1 MLLRGEVAF
10 REMVDV
16 LKATEPLQPF
26 EFRKDLIIEV
36 PENSKDWF
44 NKEVINSL
52 FNKKKEELSD
62 KYQSF
67 SFHYDIGT
75 SIPDVSTV
83 LQVVDDNVGFN
94 GSRRQNLLSE
104 SFKYIGIGYAK
115 EKTKYCFY
123 FVFAS

>member
-1 MLLRGEVAF
+1 MLLRGEEAF
-10 REMVDV
+10 KEMADI
-16 LKATEPLQPF
+16 LRKTAPLPVF
-26 EFRKDLIIEV
+26 EMRKDLVIEV

-52 FNKKKEELSD
+52 FNKKKEELHD

-94 GSRRQNLLSE
+94 GSRRQNILSDT
-104 SFKYIGIGYAK
+104 FKYIGIGFAK

-123 FVFAS
+123 FVFAN